1 MIMSKSGRF
10 NRELLLMLILGFSML
25 FMGCAHKPAVS
36 LGRAI
41 QSMEDERGYE
51 ATGYAVIAIQ
61 NHEDPAQQ
69 RLMAIRASKMDAYRS
84 LVEQVYGQHIDS
96 TTTIGDLAMSSDIFR
111 ARLQGVIYGAKL
123 VSIKTVGDDTYAVTL
138 SLSSRVVNDLRKL
151 YLNYMNDYASQD
163 MS

>member
-51 ATGYAVIAIQ
+51 ATGYAVIAVQ

>member
-1 MIMSKSGRF
+1 MILKPRRLKKG
-10 NRELLLMLILGFSML
+10 LLISLVLACSILSL
-25 FMGCAHKPAVS
+25 GCSHKPAVS

-61 NHEDPAQQ
+61 NHDDPAQQ
-69 RLMAIRASKMDAYRS
+69 RLMAIRASKMDAYRA

-96 TTTIGDLAMSSDIFR
+96 TTTIGDLAMDSDVFR

-151 YLNYMNDYASQD
+151 YLRYMNDYASQD

>member
-10 NRELLLMLILGFSML
+10 NRELLLMLILGLSML

-51 ATGYAVIAIQ
+51 ATGYAVIAVQ